1 MKQNNKPVQVLLT
14 LLLGAFLLSPLYG
27 QSVADLARQE
37 RARKGQERK
46 AGKVFTNEDIRA
58 ATIGGEAPAASA
70 PAEQAAATTATGK
83 APEAGEAKP
92 GPTDATA
99 QAALEKEY
107 REKFAKL
114 REQVTYEEKKL
125 DVLQRELNLMQMQ
138 YYSDP
143 NVALR
148 ELNTR
153 GEINQRIQ
161 EIEAQKGTIEKAKQ
175 AVADLEEELRRKNLP
190 PGWAR

>member
-1 MKQNNKPVQVLLT
+1 M
-14 LLLGAFLLSPLYG
+14 
-27 QSVADLARQE
+27 
-37 RARKGQERK
+37 
-46 AGKVFTNEDIRA
+46 
-58 ATIGGEAPAASA
+58 
-70 PAEQAAATTATGK
+70 
-83 APEAGEAKP
+83 
-92 GPTDATA
+92 
-99 QAALEKEY
+99 
-107 REKFAKL
+107 
-114 REQVTYEEKKL
+114 
-125 DVLQRELNLMQMQ
+125 QRELNLMQVQ

-148 ELNTR
+148 EQNTR